1 MRRFTPGVLLGM
13 VMFLMGG
20 TAYAEP
26 TTVSASAGPVA
37 VPNVPVEVCVDDDCQ
52 TTPALNTVS
61 LELEVTADAAG
72 ALPTVTPGE
81 CDTGTGVVLLVQ
93 SGSDD
98 AVLSGEVSGTLPDG
112 SSFSEAIGPVAVGP
126 GTTTVSACTTVTDGI
141 PDPDL
146 PVPEPDLPIP
156 DPDLPDPDNPGD
168 PLGGLGGLLG
178 LVLDLL
184 SGLLGGF
191 GGGGLGNI

>member
-1 MRRFTPGVLLGM
+1 
-13 VMFLMGG
+13 MFIMGG
-20 TAYAEP
+20 TAHAEP
-26 TTVSASAGPVA
+26 ITVSASAGPVT
-37 VPNVPVEVCVDDDCQ
+37 VPGVPVEVCVDDDCQ

-61 LELEVTADAAG
+61 LELEVTVDAAA

-81 CDTGTGVVLLVQ
+81 CDAGTGVVLLVQ

-112 SSFSEAIGPVAVGP
+112 SSLSEAIEPVTLGQ
-126 GTTTVSACTTVTDGI
+126 GSTTVSACTTVTDGI
-141 PDPDL
+141 PDPDV
-146 PVPEPDLPIP
+146 PVPDPDVPVPDPDLPI
-156 DPDLPDPDNPGD
+156 PDPDNPGD
-168 PLGGLGGLLG
+168 PLGGVGGLLG
-178 LVLDLL
+178 LVLDLV

>member
-1 MRRFTPGVLLGM
+1 MRKFTPGVLLGM
-13 VMFLMGG
+13 AMFIMGG

-26 TTVSASAGPVA
+26 VTVSASAGPVT
-37 VPNVPVEVCVDDDCQ
+37 VPGVPVEVCVDDDCQ

-61 LELEVTADAAG
+61 LDVEVTVDAAA
-72 ALPTVTPGE
+72 ALPTITPGE
-81 CDTGTGVVLLVQ
+81 CDTGTGVALVVQ
-93 SGSDD
+93 SGSED
-98 AVLSGEVSGTLPDG
+98 AVVSGEVSGTLPDG
-112 SSFSEAIGPVAVGP
+112 SSFSEAIGPVTVGQ
-126 GTTTVSACTTVTDGI
+126 GSTTVSACTTVTDAI

-146 PVPEPDLPIP
+146 PVP
-156 DPDLPDPDNPGD
+156 DPDLPVPDPGNPGD
-168 PLGGLGGLLG
+168 PVGGVGGLLG